1 MDNNST
7 DKLKTQEQVVEFC
20 KANHLQSYI
29 VGRWVWLDAFD
40 APPPPQLRA
49 LLKAAGFRWIRK
61 RGRWAHNCGHPT
73 KSNPKITPWRKYG
86 AVLIETE
93 DTALASHQ

>member
-7 DKLKTQEQVVEFC
+7 DKLKTQDQVVEFC
-20 KANHLQSYI
+20 KVNRLQSYI
-29 VGRWVWLDAFD
+29 VGRWVWLEAFD
-40 APPPPQLRA
+40 APPPPELRA
-49 LLKAAGFRWIRK
+49 MLKDAGFKWIRK

-93 DTALASHQ
+93 DAA